1 MKSTSTAAASEPA
14 TPPSDPVGGAHA
26 APSVAAKQVPGNREQ
41 RVQAQ
46 LLRVGY
52 SRMRV
57 SAVLSILVT
66 LAFAGLLLPYFP
78 ASSLLLMTL
87 SIVSVNLCRLG
98 LWYWHRNANPPD
110 EATPVWT
117 RRFFMGAAAA
127 AATWSWSVLFLHEGG
142 NGLQTAFL
150 VVWVIAVT
158 AVASNSLA
166 AHLPSVLTF
175 ILTALAPIGTLLFAG
190 GKQLESL
197 VGLAVWGA
205 ALALGL
211 SAYTAH
217 ATTRKIIVSDIERS
231 DALAEAAAGRSAA
244 EEGSR
249 AKSEFLA
256 TMSHEIRTPMN
267 GILGMTEL
275 LRRTALSGQQQRF
288 ADAVYQS
295 GEHLLAI
302 INDILDF
309 SKIEAG
315 KLEIESIDFNLRQL
329 VEDVSC
335 LFAGP
340 AEAKGLEMI
349 CSVPHDLPVAVSGDP
364 GRLRQI
370 LTNLASNAVKFTSR
384 GDIVIRVGLVD
395 EDPQW
400 ARFRIEVQDRGIGI
414 SEEAQARLFRP
425 FVQADS
431 STTRKFGGSGLG
443 LAIARRLLELMDGQ
457 IGVRSEVGHGTRF
470 WFEIPLR
477 KQNLDAEVI
486 VNRASHLRGRRVLVV
501 DDNATN
507 REILAH
513 QLAGWSML
521 CIAAAD
527 AQQALRELDQSS
539 AEQRFD
545 LALLDLHMPGM
556 DGFALARA
564 IRCDTRWAG
573 MPLLMLS
580 SVSVGTEHPD
590 RCQAPIDDYLSKPV
604 RQSELHKAIAT
615 ALSRQA
621 LPADGAQLPS
631 PPPATRMAPI
641 KLNGRVL
648 VAEDNPV
655 NQAVAGAMLESL
667 GVAYSL
673 AANGRMALDRVIN
686 EHFDLIVMDCQMPE
700 MDGFEATAQIRA
712 RQCEGLLPEHLPIVA
727 LTANAVEGDRERC
740 LAAGMDDYLSKPFTR
755 GHLLAILQRWLPPTA
770 VAAAARAVV
779 PTPSAPRRSATP
791 SDTQEP
797 INRRALDAIRQLP
810 GPNSA
815 ALLNK
820 VITAYLLDS
829 PARLTRLRAAADASD
844 AKALHREA
852 HTLKSSS
859 ANVGAERLA
868 ALCAELEALARK
880 ESVDGTK
887 PLLQEVEFELPRVLA
902 LLATILAESPD
913 HAPA

>member
-1 MKSTSTAAASEPA
+1 MKSTSTAASER
-14 TPPSDPVGGAHA
+14 A
-26 APSVAAKQVPGNREQ
+26 APSIAAKPVPGNREQ

-87 SIVSVNLCRLG
+87 SIVGVNLCRLG
-98 LWYWHRNANPPD
+98 LWYWHRNTNPPD

-117 RRFFMGAAAA
+117 RGFFMGAAAA
-127 AATWSWSVLFLHEGG
+127 ATTWSCSVLYLHEGG

-175 ILTALAPIGTLLFAG
+175 ILTALAPIGTLLLAG

-244 EEGSR
+244 EAGSR

-302 INDILDF
+302 INDIL
-309 SKIEAG
+309 E
-315 KLEIESIDFNLRQL
+315 
-329 VEDVSC
+329 
-335 LFAGP
+335 P
-340 AEAKGLEMI
+340 
-349 CSVPHDLPVAVSGDP
+349 
-364 GRLRQI
+364 
-370 LTNLASNAVKFTSR
+370 
-384 GDIVIRVGLVD
+384 
-395 EDPQW
+395 
-400 ARFRIEVQDRGIGI
+400 
-414 SEEAQARLFRP
+414 
-425 FVQADS
+425 
-431 STTRKFGGSGLG
+431 
-443 LAIARRLLELMDGQ
+443 
-457 IGVRSEVGHGTRF
+457 
-470 WFEIPLR
+470 
-477 KQNLDAEVI
+477 
-486 VNRASHLRGRRVLVV
+486 
-501 DDNATN
+501 
-507 REILAH
+507 
-513 QLAGWSML
+513 
-521 CIAAAD
+521 
-527 AQQALRELDQSS
+527 
-539 AEQRFD
+539 
-545 LALLDLHMPGM
+545 
-556 DGFALARA
+556 
-564 IRCDTRWAG
+564 
-573 MPLLMLS
+573 
-580 SVSVGTEHPD
+580 
-590 RCQAPIDDYLSKPV
+590 
-604 RQSELHKAIAT
+604 
-615 ALSRQA
+615 
-621 LPADGAQLPS
+621 PS
-631 PPPATRMAPI
+631 PPPAAGAPSI

-673 AANGRMALDRVIN
+673 ADNGRIALDRVIN
-686 EHFDLIVMDCQMPE
+686 ERFDLIVMDCQMPE
-700 MDGFEATAQIRA
+700 MDGFEATTQIRA
-712 RQCEGLLPEHLPIVA
+712 RQCEGLLPEHLPIIA

-755 GHLLAILQRWLPPTA
+755 GHLLAILQRWLAPTA
-770 VAAAARAVV
+770 VAAAARPVV
-779 PTPSAPRRSATP
+779 PTP

-810 GPNSA
+810 GPNSTT
-815 ALLNK
+815 LLNK
-820 VITAYLLDS
+820 VITAYLLDT
-829 PARLTRLRAAADASD
+829 PARLTRLRAAADAGD
-844 AKALHREA
+844 AKTLNREA

-880 ESVDGTK
+880 ESVDGAR
-887 PLLQEVEFELPRVLA
+887 PLLEEVEFELPRVLA

-913 HAPA
+913 HANA